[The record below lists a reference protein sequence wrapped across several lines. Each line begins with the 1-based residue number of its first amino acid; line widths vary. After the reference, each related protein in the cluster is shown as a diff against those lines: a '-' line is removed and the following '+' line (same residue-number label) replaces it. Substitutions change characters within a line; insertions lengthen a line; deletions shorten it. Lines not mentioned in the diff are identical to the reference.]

1 MNTPEVPLVD
11 IISPVVTFAMV
22 IVLPSLLAVWIMYRN
37 IFAPQKAVLD
47 KASKGDK

>member
-1 MNTPEVPLVD
+1 MNATEVPLVD

-37 IFAPQKAVLD
+37 IFESKKTAQLKT
-47 KASKGDK
+47 SKGHK